1 MKKYIICLLLLIVT
15 PTISIAED
23 KEFALEIKDTKMD
36 FIKNGDILTVYV
48 VGKFVNKQQYPIKDI
63 VIESQFFDKN
73 GDLIDVATE
82 ELYSNIVP
90 ANGEAAFKIFTHATK
105 DREVYTNYKINIL
118 SSTQE
123 EPCVSKKSKLS
134 DNGFTQMLGIWAP
147 ILFITVVFLWLT
159 RKYAGKNSPQ
169 QRRFLL
175 VEKQNELFAQQNAYL
190 KSIAESIK
198 NKQQ

>member
-1 MKKYIICLLLLIVT
+1 MKKYIICLLLIVT

-147 ILFITVVFLWLT
+147 ILFITVVFFMAYTKIRWKEFSTAKGFSLS
-159 RKYAGKNSPQ
+159 RKT
-169 QRRFLL
+169 
-175 VEKQNELFAQQNAYL
+175 E
-190 KSIAESIK
+190 
-198 NKQQ
+198 

>member
-36 FIKNGDILTVYV
+36 FIKNRDILTVYV

-90 ANGEAAFKIFTHATK
+90 ANGEAAFKI
-105 DREVYTNYKINIL
+105 RN
-118 SSTQE
+118 STPAIRQ
-123 EPCVSKKSKLS
+123 
-134 DNGFTQMLGIWAP
+134 
-147 ILFITVVFLWLT
+147 
-159 RKYAGKNSPQ
+159 NSW
-169 QRRFLL
+169 
-175 VEKQNELFAQQNAYL
+175 E
-190 KSIAESIK
+190 
-198 NKQQ
+198 